1 MIGLETQLEL
11 EEVAQVLGQQY
22 RLVQDD
28 LS

>member
-1 MIGLETQLEL
+1 MTGLETQLEL